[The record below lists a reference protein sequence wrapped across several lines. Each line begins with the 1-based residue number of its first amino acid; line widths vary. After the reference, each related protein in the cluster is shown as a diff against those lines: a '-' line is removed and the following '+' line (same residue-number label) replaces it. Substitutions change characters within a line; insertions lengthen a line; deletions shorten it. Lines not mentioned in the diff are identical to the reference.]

1 MLGKEGEGGC
11 RCVGWKGHKKKKKE
25 NLLSLV
31 TAKKKKNEASVEK
44 WWTAV
49 SGKEV

>member
-1 MLGKEGEGGC
+1 MCWLEGAL
-11 RCVGWKGHKKKKKE
+11 KKKKGKS
-25 NLLSLV
+25 LRLV

>member
-1 MLGKEGEGGC
+1 MCWLEGAL
-11 RCVGWKGHKKKKKE
+11 KKKKE

-31 TAKKKKNEASVEK
+31 TAQKKKNEASVEK